1 MPRFL
6 RQHAAGG
13 DLTLVLNYDIIL
25 RMGKHDKTL
34 AMNAKTIDCDERCV
48 YVSGP
53 YQGYV
58 GRAEYDPESGL
69 FHGEVIGTK
78 DVITFQAK
86 AVDKLRRAFV
96 DSVDDYLNFC
106 KARGESPE
114 KPFSGKFVVRISP
127 TLHRQVSTLAE
138 GAGKSLNTVVEQWLE
153 RMVAPANQGSVKK
166 AAPRKPRA
174 KKSAGR
180 P

>member
-1 MPRFL
+1 
-6 RQHAAGG
+6 
-13 DLTLVLNYDIIL
+13 
-25 RMGKHDKTL
+25 MGKHDKTL
-34 AMNAKTIDCDERCV
+34 AMTTKTINCDERCV
-48 YVSGP
+48 YVSSP

-58 GRAEYDPESGL
+58 GRAEYDRESGL
-69 FHGEVIGTK
+69 FHGEVVGTK

-86 AVDKLRRAFV
+86 VVDKLRRAFV
-96 DSVDDYLNFC
+96 DSVDDYLSFC
-106 KARGESPE
+106 KARGENPE

-138 GAGKSLNTVVEQWLE
+138 GAGKSLNTLVEQWLE
-153 RMVAPANQGSVKK
+153 RMVTSTNQGSVKK
-166 AAPRKPRA
+166 AAGRKARG